1 MLPWLI
7 GAAVLG
13 VGAAILSSSKDDSD
27 NSSSSSSNYKDKE
40 REAKERERQAAIKNS
55 QQLIDQKFYAIKN
68 QWRIEDT
75 KHNRFM
81 KSKYNSSAETDSGP
95 CSFVVPQTIC
105 EQEEKFISLQT
116 ELEQLNIMFA
126 EVNDALNS
134 ARSSLQNDDYSEEI
148 PTVDA
153 STVDIQIVKDH
164 PFKSSH
170 TSSHTIKVND
180 KRAARNPFDVTGSQ
194 VRQRLIF
201 YCEQTKSTSQFA
213 HMPSEGMEFTQKRW
227 HFILFCCLDLISV
240 NALQLNSLASFSC

>member
-13 VGAAILSSSKDDSD
+13 VGAAILSSSKD
-27 NSSSSSSNYKDKE
+27 SSSSSSSSSSDYKDREK
-40 REAKERERQAAIKNS
+40 EAKERERQAAIKNS
-55 QQLIDQKFYAIKN
+55 QRLIDHKFSAIKC
-68 QWRIEDT
+68 QWRIKDA
-75 KHNRFM
+75 KQNKFLI
-81 KSKYNSSAETDSGP
+81 SKYNHSAATDSNSS
-95 CSFVVPQTIC
+95 SFVVPQTIC

-164 PFKSSH
+164 PFKSTH

-194 VRQRLIF
+194 VR
-201 YCEQTKSTSQFA
+201 
-213 HMPSEGMEFTQKRW
+213 
-227 HFILFCCLDLISV
+227 
-240 NALQLNSLASFSC
+240 